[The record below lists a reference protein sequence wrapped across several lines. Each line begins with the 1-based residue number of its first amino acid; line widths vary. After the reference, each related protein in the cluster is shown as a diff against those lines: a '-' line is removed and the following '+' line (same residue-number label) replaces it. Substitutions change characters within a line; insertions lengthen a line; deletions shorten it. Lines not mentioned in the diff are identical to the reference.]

1 MVRQSDRLLI
11 NINSN
16 GTDGFVIALQKKNP
30 PIWPFAGISTSLR
43 KTSMFT
49 IQICGAV
56 PSWLRRANARP
67 FKNYAK
73 SACATR
79 CGSIRRKANSSVGG
93 TIKCA
98 RSKKIAA
105 CALTQFWRA
114 KSWQQNALRP
124 GLIARCARVKS
135 LPITRRCGR
144 SLEIKKT
151 PNAQRRTQSS
161 ELDVERWALKV
172 GIDA

>member
-30 PIWPFAGISTSLR
+30 PIWPCAGISTSLR

-73 SACATR
+73 SDCATH
-79 CGSIRRKANSSVGG
+79 CESIHRKTKSSVVGN
-93 TIKCA
+93 IICEHLKQ
-98 RSKKIAA
+98 IYA
-105 CALTQFWRA
+105 C
-114 KSWQQNALRP
+114 
-124 GLIARCARVKS
+124 S
-135 LPITRRCGR
+135 L
-144 SLEIKKT
+144 
-151 PNAQRRTQSS
+151 
-161 ELDVERWALKV
+161 
-172 GIDA
+172 